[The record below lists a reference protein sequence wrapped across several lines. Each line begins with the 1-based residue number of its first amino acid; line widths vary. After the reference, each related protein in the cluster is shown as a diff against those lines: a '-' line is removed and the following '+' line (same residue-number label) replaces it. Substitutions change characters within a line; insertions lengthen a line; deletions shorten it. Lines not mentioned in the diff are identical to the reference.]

1 MDQLSMFH
9 LGNKEKTETPAKTA
23 EKVRATSQSAP
34 DKISETPRLQ
44 KKPLQKNE
52 AESTPKN
59 QSTMETI
66 YRTLIAELRAYFQ
79 KNNFVTGIIGLS
91 GGIDSSL
98 TLKLAVDAIGSE
110 NIIGAILPEVG
121 LTARENIDH
130 AKKLAEFLG
139 VKTYYHPINTLV
151 IDCKLVPWKPSE
163 LAQMNSRAR
172 LRSVLL
178 YGLANTFNG
187 LVLGTSNK
195 SEILLG
201 YGTKYGDLAADIEV
215 IGSLYKTEVY
225 ELARHLKFSDV
236 LLDKPPSAEL
246 KIGQTDEEELG
257 ASYKELD
264 AILMQFEKGR
274 TIEELIER
282 GMTPSLVHKV
292 ARRMAVNK
300 HKREM
305 PPVLKMTPTEV
316 S

>member
-1 MDQLSMFH
+1 MDQLSMFN
-9 LGNKEKTETPAKTA
+9 LGNKKKNTTPTEPVQETEQETPKA
-23 EKVRATSQSAP
+23 SQSAQKKLS
-34 DKISETPRLQ
+34 DTPRIQ
-44 KKPLQKNE
+44 NAPI
-52 AESTPKN
+52 
-59 QSTMETI
+59 MEKI
-66 YRTLIAELRAYFQ
+66 YRTIIAELRAYFQ

-110 NIIGAILPEVG
+110 NIIGAILPEIG

-139 VKTYYHPINTLV
+139 VKMYYHPINTLV
-151 IDCKLVPWKPSE
+151 IDFKLVPWKPSE

-172 LRSVLL
+172 IRSVLL
-178 YGLANTFNG
+178 YSLANTFNG

-236 LLDKPPSAEL
+236 LLEKPPSAEL
-246 KIGQTDEEELG
+246 KIGQTDEEDLG
-257 ASYKELD
+257 ASYKDLD
-264 AILMQFEKGR
+264 GILMQFEKGR

-282 GMTPSLVHKV
+282 GMTPSLIHKV

-305 PPVLKMTPTEV
+305 PPVIKTAHSEAL
-316 S
+316 